1 MLDRNAYWV
10 TDKLWLVDA
19 LKKDPFVI
27 SIFNSSFDRFDFFEK
42 LAEMKTKQA
51 SEYFEQLTNQRVL
64 SYTPIIVTQEVFDR
78 LSEDLKKKQ

>member
-10 TDKLWLVDA
+10 TDKPWLVDA
-19 LKKDPFVI
+19 LKKDPFVN

-42 LAEMKTKQA
+42 LAEMKTQQA
-51 SEYFEQLTNQRVL
+51 SEYFEQLTNQRLL